1 MGFFEKFGQ
10 AWQGGYFEGEPLDPM
25 APSGYGVFGYN
36 SILYTVYL
44 TCIRNYVNPE
54 TTALEIG
61 PGRGA
66 WTKAILKQ
74 GCKLVYAVDA
84 AAAEHTRF
92 WEHVG
97 ATDRARYIQCAD
109 LSLSGVPDNSVDYFF
124 SFGVFCHLKPEMCED
139 YLASLARKMR
149 PGSHGFLMIADY
161 DKYDYCVGHADQFS
175 IQRPLGSRGVLLP
188 AKVGYWLSW
197 TLFRSKFVPRTFR
210 KRRLGTRVAI
220 RTPPAGIT
228 GDWTGLAMPCAARAS
243 RSLSGTPRSSPAT
256 LSSTL
261 SGSNGAIRA
270 CPVSVRARKEVG
282 S

>member
-109 LSLSGVPDNSVDYFF
+109 LTLSGVPDNSVDYFF

-197 TLFRSKFVPRTFR
+197 TLFRSKFVPPDVS
-210 KRRLGTRVAI
+210 KAEAMN
-220 RTPPAGIT
+220 AGCDSNAT
-228 GDWTGLAMPCAARAS
+228 GWYHWGLD
-243 RSLSGTPRSSPAT
+243 
-256 LSSTL
+256 
-261 SGSNGAIRA
+261 RA
-270 CPVSVRARKEVG
+270 CDALRREGFEIVERDAEVVARDPVIHFVRQQR
-282 S
+282 SH